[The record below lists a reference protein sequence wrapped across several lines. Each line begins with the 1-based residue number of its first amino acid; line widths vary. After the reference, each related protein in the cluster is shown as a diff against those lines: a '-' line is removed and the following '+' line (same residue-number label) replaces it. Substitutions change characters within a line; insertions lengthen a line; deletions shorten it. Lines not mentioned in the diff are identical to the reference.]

1 MIQLENLCFSYGK
14 NNQVIKDLSLELH
27 ENEILGIVAPSG
39 YGKSTLGQLMSGY
52 LKPNLGKILVDGEN
66 IENLKGFSKV
76 QMIHQHPEKSINPSW
91 KVAKILNEGWK
102 VSEDVIKSFGI
113 KDFWLKNFPS
123 ELSGGELQRICIA
136 RVMHKDTKYLIADEI
151 TSMLDAI
158 TQVKLLEELI
168 NYVRQRKMGM
178 LFISHNYALIDKIS
192 DRIID
197 LEEINKR

>member
-1 MIQLENLCFSYGK
+1 MIKLENVCFSYDKTTPIIK
-14 NNQVIKDLSLELH
+14 NLSLELD

-52 LKPNLGKILVDGEN
+52 LRPNSGKILVDGED
-66 IENLKGFSKV
+66 IEKLQGFLKV
-76 QMIHQHPEKSINPSW
+76 QMIHQHPEKSINPNW
-91 KVAKILNEGWK
+91 KVSKILNEGWN
-102 VSEDVIKSFGI
+102 VSEEVIKSFGI
-113 KDFWLKNFPS
+113 KDFWLRNFPN

-136 RVMHKDTKYLIADEI
+136 RVMHEDTKYLVADEI

-168 NYVRQRKMGM
+168 NYVRQRKIGM

-197 LEEINKR
+197 LKEINKR